1 MCSLAR
7 QASIPDYETLPKSI
21 LFKRLQESFDLERL
35 QRVESRQMKI
45 QEIQNKKRALEQ
57 EGSSSSSTD
66 TKKVRSS
73 TSSTPVS
80 KLNKIDPIMLS
91 PISKKNTW
99 KFLRP
104 NGSAVQFNIES
115 LVDYLLTTG
124 DFADPETRIQFE
136 DKDLKEI
143 DATVL

>member
-1 MCSLAR
+1 
-7 QASIPDYETLPKSI
+7 
-21 LFKRLQESFDLERL
+21 
-35 QRVESRQMKI
+35 MKI

>member
-1 MCSLAR
+1 MAR